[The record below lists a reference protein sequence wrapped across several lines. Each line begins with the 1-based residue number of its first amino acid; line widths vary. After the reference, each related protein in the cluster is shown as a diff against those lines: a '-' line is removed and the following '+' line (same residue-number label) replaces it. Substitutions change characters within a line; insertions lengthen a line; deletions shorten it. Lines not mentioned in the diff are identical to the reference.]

1 MEFPIYFSAL
11 RTLTYVCSGRRWADL
26 VVAVGVSPG
35 HISCRYDL
43 FSKKIQSIYILAA
56 RIFRSMRMM
65 AGITVSNVR
74 CLRKTI
80 NSIIYSING
89 CGFWRKE
96 VSASRPH
103 NSDTWHGSIFDRF
116 VSIISNL
123 SEFLSAFGGLL
134 Y

>member
-1 MEFPIYFSAL
+1 MF
-11 RTLTYVCSGRRWADL
+11 
-26 VVAVGVSPG
+26 AVGGVGPIWLSRWECLLAIY
-35 HISCRYDL
+35 HADTICSR
-43 FSKKIQSIYILAA
+43 KIQSIYILAA